1 MRAGARSASGRARG
15 SSRITISTRSCGVSR
30 RSIAK
35 SQTALWR
42 VDDERRRRLLRR
54 VLSAVAPHAQIGL
67 FLVAPEALDR
77 AEPAAIFADH
87 HARLGRS
94 HLLIGAGLQEL
105 ADPQPAGVAGRALG
119 RQRVVGADH
128 LVAIGDIG
136 VRPEEESAVILEA
149 VEIAARRRG

>member
-42 VDDERRRRLLRR
+42 VDDERRRRLLGR
-54 VLSAVAPHAQIGL
+54 VLAAVAPHAQIGL

-77 AEPAAIFADH
+77 AESAAIFPDH
-87 HARLGRS
+87 RACLGGL

-105 ADPQPAGVAGRALG
+105 ADPQPAGIAGGPLG

-128 LVAIGDIG
+128 LVAIGDVG
-136 VRPEEESAVILEA
+136 LGP
-149 VEIAARRRG
+149 